1 MCSYALTEGSRVRIM
16 PDVHAGAGCTIGT
29 TMTIVDKACPNI
41 VGVDIGCGMYT
52 VKLDAEELDFEAID
66 AACRFIPFGMN
77 TWEGRVERFD
87 LTDLRCFRELKD
99 TKRLERSLGTL
110 GGGNHFIEVEKAAD
124 GTFYLVIH
132 SGSRNLGKQTAEIY
146 QQLAID
152 LHMGKDEYF
161 QKREEI
167 IRSYKEDGRRTEIQ
181 AALKQL
187 DREFNTRTEL
197 VILQKNLLQ

>member
-1 MCSYALTEGSRVRIM
+1 MRIM